1 MASRRGW
8 IPVFLRALPHST
20 GVTAQL
26 RVSLRRPACSWAAS
40 TFRGSN
46 ESSRTVSTS
55 WSSRDTTYKGGG
67 GEDCWSMDSSTLP
80 LTCVHL
86 LCQVISGLHS
96 LL

>member
-1 MASRRGW
+1 MAFRRGW

-46 ESSRTVSTS
+46 ESSRMVSTS
-55 WSSRDTTYKGGG
+55 WSSRDTTYKGGKD
-67 GEDCWSMDSSTLP
+67 EDCLERGQLHPVTNMCAPVLP
-80 LTCVHL
+80 GDIWLA
-86 LCQVISGLHS
+86 
-96 LL
+96 